1 MNRDRTEA
9 IRYLSAPNRGL
20 WRWAENASVITWN
33 DDTTVAFR
41 DEIVLVLQ
49 TLAPRALPPFGAVVL
64 LLAACRGKIPTI
76 QDCGPQAN
84 ARPQLRAQI
93 TSDLEELRKIARLH
107 SELRS
112 HPHAR
117 CRLAEAVFESAKTV
131 RHTHSSPVLTT
142 LNSTSHPLTETDLF
156 EPMPLDLLG
165 SQQRQIHLVASGLR
179 SLTPDSL
186 SLRLRIGLDDVPNPA
201 DLDPPAAERVRSLIE
216 SLEGDPEHLALARA
230 TQALRAAIQLPRRL
244 GPSEPTLPSGY
255 ADLTHRGPLD
265 RLLLSE
271 LAHDD
276 LTLAV
281 RIALNE
287 ALYLRHEPA
296 LAAPTET
303 LTLLLDSGIRLWGI
317 PRILATAVALALIS
331 QTPRR
336 STVQAWRAHGT
347 QLEPVDL
354 LSRDGLIRHLAA
366 LEHHAHPGP
375 ALQAFA
381 QAIADLPNPRPIL
394 ITHAD
399 VLDDPAFRPALAAL
413 PLGSRA
419 GLIAT
424 VDATGRFGL
433 HGLPLSRR
441 PPRCSALLDLKSIF
455 APTHRLPIDRRDAP
469 ADDLP
474 IAFSVF
480 PFPFLLPPSA
490 SVTFWLRYRN
500 DTVVAVLADGSL
512 VRYPRSHRGCLYLA
526 HHLPQQPVVWMEATD
541 DTIYLITQTEPN
553 HPAQLISVPACGGMP
568 RIRELVSG
576 NSILAA
582 HRYHD
587 VVLVLRSHEI
597 RAYHLN
603 DPRPL
608 DRILTPYDWIHGR
621 YLIGEDRFHF
631 ASWDGTHIRV
641 EPLATTT
648 STGPEHPIVRIFDR
662 PETGFPWVIRSNG
675 MIHPLDGSETPQPS
689 YDLQVSIDRTTEI
702 RFSHDGQKVVCPLPN
717 DATYRLL
724 NLITGKCETTDDSL
738 SVERF
743 LRPPSPPP
751 NRDRITQLDSIG
763 RTPRGIA
770 LLANN
775 RDWLHIELSREG
787 HFDLAFLQPQVQIP
801 PDAVASFDPIAP
813 LPDLGCNLSVAA
825 WPCGSRAFF
834 DSRGMLH
841 LKSHVPGVPE
851 VSLLLAIKEGIAGW
865 TSERTSCGPTYYFDP
880 SSTGQHTAVF
890 EACQQFLAHL

>member
-20 WRWAENASVITWN
+20 WRWAEDASVIIWN
-33 DDTTVAFR
+33 DDSTVAFR
-41 DEIVLVLQ
+41 EEIVPILQ

-64 LLAACRGKIPTI
+64 LLAACRGKVPTI
-76 QDCGPQAN
+76 QDCGPQATD
-84 ARPQLRAQI
+84 RPQLRAQI
-93 TSDLEELRKIARLH
+93 LSDLEQLQRIAHLPAD
-107 SELRS
+107 LRS
-112 HPHAR
+112 HRHAR
-117 CRLAEAVFESAKTV
+117 RRLAEAVFEFTQTV
-131 RHTHSSPVLTT
+131 RHTRGDAVLTA
-142 LNSTSHPLTETDLF
+142 LKSTSDPLTEAELF
-156 EPMPLDLLG
+156 EPMPLDLHG

-179 SLTPDSL
+179 SLPLDSL
-186 SLRLRIGLDDVPNPA
+186 ALRLRIGLDELPNPA
-201 DLDPPAAERVRSLIE
+201 ELDPPANQRVRSLIE
-216 SLEGDPEHLALARA
+216 SLQQDPEHLAIARA
-230 TQALRAAIQLPRRL
+230 ARDLLAAIQLPRRL
-244 GPSEPTLPSGY
+244 GCSEPALPSGY
-255 ADLTHRGPLD
+255 ADITQRGPLD

-296 LAAPTET
+296 RSAPTET
-303 LTLLLDSGIRLWGI
+303 LALLLDSGIRLWGI
-317 PRILATAVALALIS
+317 PRILAAAVALALIS
-331 QTPRR
+331 QTPRQ

-366 LEHHAHPGP
+366 LEPHAHPG
-375 ALQAFA
+375 LAFPEFSR
-381 QAIADLPNPRPIL
+381 AIADLPNPRPIL

-399 VLDDPAFRPALAAL
+399 ALDDPAFRPTLATL
-413 PLGSRA
+413 PPNSGPA
-419 GLIAT
+419 LIAT
-424 VDATGRFGL
+424 VDATGRFEL
-433 HGLPLSRR
+433 HSLPLTRR
-441 PPRCSALLDLKSIF
+441 PPRCSAQLDLKSIF
-455 APTHRLPIDRRDAP
+455 APAHRLPINRREAP

-474 IAFSVF
+474 IVFSVV

-490 SVTFWLRYRN
+490 AVTFWLRYRN

-512 VRYPRSHRGCLYLA
+512 VRYPRSHHGCLYLA

-541 DTIYLITQTEPN
+541 DTIHLINQTSPS
-553 HPAQLISVPACGGMP
+553 HPAQLISVPASGGKP
-568 RIRELVSG
+568 RITELISG

-603 DPRPL
+603 DPRAL
-608 DRILTPYDWIHGR
+608 ERVITPYHWIHGR
-621 YLIGEDRFHF
+621 YLAGEDRFHF
-631 ASWDGTHIRV
+631 ASWDGTRIRV
-641 EPLATTT
+641 EPLATT

-662 PETGFPWVIRSNG
+662 PDTGFPWVIRSNG
-675 MIHPLDGSETPQPS
+675 TVHPLDGSETPQPS
-689 YDLQVSIDRTTEI
+689 HDLRVAIDRTTDI
-702 RFSHDGQKVVCPLPN
+702 RISCDGQKVVCPLPN
-717 DATYRLL
+717 DATHVLL
-724 NLITGKCETTDDSL
+724 NLITGKRETTDDSL
-738 SVERF
+738 VVEHF

-751 NRDRITQLDSIG
+751 NRDRITNLDSIG
-763 RTPRGIA
+763 RTPQGIA

-775 RDWLHIELSREG
+775 QDWLQIELSREG
-787 HFDLAFLQPQVQIP
+787 NLDLAALQPRVQLP

-813 LPDLGCNLSVAA
+813 HPDLGCDMSVAT
-825 WPCGSRAFF
+825 WPSGSRAFF

-841 LKSHVPGVPE
+841 LKSHVPRVPE
-851 VSLLLAIKEGIAGW
+851 ISLVLGTREGIAGW
-865 TSERTSCGPTYYFDP
+865 TSERKSCGPTYYFDP
-880 SSTGQHTAVF
+880 SSTGEPNAVF